1 MCGTLNGTL
10 NDTERVVLDF
20 IQSSPGITANL
31 LIEKT
36 NKSVRTIRRSVK
48 SLIDKNFV
56 EYRGSKK
63 TGGHYIVPESQK

>member
-1 MCGTLNGTL
+1 
-10 NDTERVVLDF
+10 VVLDF

-48 SLIDKNFV
+48 FLIDKNFV

-63 TGGHYIVPESQK
+63 TGGYYIVHESQK